1 MNRLSLR
8 LLFTVGA
15 LSAACGALVYSPLPL
30 APVQH
35 GGVAAAC
42 ALLALLMGLAAWKAP
57 VLNPRWLVGTVGG
70 ATLLVLG
77 LTAAWLGEGI
87 HTPGLAY
94 LGLLLCGVAAVGGQR
109 IAWAMAAAAGLLVLG
124 LCAGEF
130 GGAIHPPQGASPW
143 PRLLTVAVWMAAGL
157 GAGAVL
163 HHALNQVLLDAR
175 RREQRFR
182 AMLRISVDWY
192 WEQDAEY
199 RYTYVSEKTGQG
211 SLLSLAH
218 RLGVA
223 PWDIVEF
230 GLTPEQ
236 LEAHKA
242 CLQARKP
249 FQHLVAKRR
258 DEAGQAHFVSL
269 SGEPRF
275 DEKRVFQ
282 GYWGVGRDVTSEIS
296 AQLAV
301 AASEARYR
309 ELFARSPTPLVLHRR
324 GLVLESNEAAA
335 LMFGFDSPQAMLGFN
350 LLDIDE
356 EGDTVVDTAGSGG
369 AAPGRAPKVLERIAG
384 LDAQPPGSSIPV
396 TDFRMRSVKGKRIS
410 AQATGS
416 RVETPQGAATLSLY
430 FDITARRAAEAAL
443 RRSETML
450 RLLFAA
456 SPDAIVLT
464 EMASARVTLVNET
477 FTRLTGFPASSVVG
491 LHVGELPIWQEPAAY
506 ERLAQA
512 LKTHGKV
519 GDFALQSRT
528 QSGEALSLLLS
539 AAHFQADGADY
550 SVINARDVTH
560 TERVR
565 LQHDAMLRSASIG
578 MALTLNRQIVLANPC
593 FERMFGWPPGTLTGQ
608 RGAVIWLNEEDYEE
622 VGRIAGPRLARGI
635 NVDMVRQVRRRDGS
649 TFWCRLMGQA
659 IDPNDPSNGGTIWTA
674 EDVTER
680 QQMTRALA
688 AARDAAEAASRAKTA
703 FLANT
708 SHEVRTPLHGL
719 LGLARLAQEPGLDE
733 AKRQRYLDQIVD
745 SAEGLSSIITDVL
758 DLSKIEAG
766 KLSLETVTF
775 SLYDELDHVHRS
787 YEPLA
792 DAKGLRFELQ
802 IDASVPTTVSGD
814 PVRVRQI
821 VSNYVANALK
831 FTHEGWV
838 QLHARMTSLGLV
850 QLTVT
855 DTGPGIDEATQ
866 QRLFSPFTQAD
877 ESTTRRYG
885 GTGLGLSICRELAT
899 LMGGSVGLS
908 SRPGE
913 GSSFWAELNL
923 PEAQGAPPVVDISL
937 EDTACLQGV
946 RVLLVEDNP
955 VNMMIGVAMLEQW
968 GMQVLQAEDGHLA
981 VQAVE
986 RAFADGGGLDLVLM
1000 DVQMPSMSGHEAA
1013 REIRLRH
1020 SAGDLPIIA
1029 LTAAALTSERDAAL
1043 QAGMDDFLTK
1053 PIDHQRLQQTLM
1065 RVLKPQPQR
1074 PARAPAGPGAQATAP
1089 QPPSAGG
1096 GGPDGGSLPG

>member
-8 LLFTVGA
+8 LLFVIGA
-15 LSAACGALVYSPLPL
+15 LSAACGALVYAASSSPL
-30 APVQH
+30 APAQRWSVVQ
-35 GGVAAAC
+35 AC
-42 ALLALLMGLAAWKAP
+42 ALLALLLGLAAWKAP
-57 VLNPRWLVGTVGG
+57 VLNLRWSVGVAG
-70 ATLLVLG
+70 AAVLLVLG
-77 LTAAWLGEGI
+77 LMAVWLDEGI

-94 LGLLLCGVAAVGGQR
+94 VGLLLCGVAAIGGQR
-109 IAWAMAAAAGLLVLG
+109 LAWCMAAAAGLLALG
-124 LCAGEF
+124 LYAGEVA
-130 GGAIHPPQGASPW
+130 GLIPVATGDPHLSGPL
-143 PRLLTVAVWMAAGL
+143 PRLLMVAAWMAAGL
-157 GAGAVL
+157 GAGTVL
-163 HHALNQVLLDAR
+163 HHALNHALLDAR

-182 AMLRISVDWY
+182 AMLRIAVDWY
-192 WEQDAEY
+192 WEQDDQY

-230 GLTPEQ
+230 GLASEQ
-236 LEAHKA
+236 LEAHRAHLK
-242 CLQARKP
+242 ARKP
-249 FQHLVAKRR
+249 FQHLIAKRR
-258 DEAGQAHFVSL
+258 DESGQVHFVSL

-275 DEKRVFQ
+275 DEKRAFQ
-282 GYWGVGRDVTSEIS
+282 GYWGIGRDVTSEIS
-296 AQLAV
+296 AQMAV

-324 GLVLESNEAAA
+324 GLVLEANEAAA

-356 EGDTVVDTAGSGG
+356 EGDTVVDIGHG
-369 AAPGRAPKVLERIAG
+369 AEVRGRSPKVLERIVG
-384 LDAQPPGSSIPV
+384 LDAGAPGASLPV
-396 TDFRMRSVKGKRIS
+396 TDFRMRSIKGRRIS

-443 RRSETML
+443 RRSEAVL
-450 RLLFAA
+450 RLLFAT
-456 SPDAIVLT
+456 SPDAIILT
-464 EMASARVTLVNET
+464 EMASARVTLVNDT
-477 FTRLTGFPASSVVG
+477 FTRLTGFAASDVVG
-491 LHVGELPIWQEPAAY
+491 LRGSELPIWQDPAAY
-506 ERLAQA
+506 ERLAQE
-512 LKTHGKV
+512 LKAHGKV
-519 GDFALQSRT
+519 GDFAMQAST
-528 QSGEALSLLLS
+528 QSGGTLSLLLS

-578 MALTLNRQIVLANPC
+578 IALTLNRQIVQTNPC
-593 FERMFGWPPGTLTGQ
+593 FERMFGWPQGALTGQ

-649 TFWCRLMGQA
+649 LFWCRMMGQA
-659 IDPNDPSNGGTIWTA
+659 IDLNDPSKGGTIWTA

-680 QQMTRALA
+680 QHMTRALA

-719 LGLARLAQEPGLDE
+719 LGLARLAQQPGLDD
-733 AKRQRYLDQIVD
+733 AKRQRYLEQIVD

-766 KLSLETVTF
+766 KLSLETVAF
-775 SLYDELDHVHRS
+775 SLYDELAHIQRS

-802 IDASVPTTVSGD
+802 IDAAVPTTVAGD

-821 VSNYVANALK
+821 VSNYVTNALK
-831 FTHEGWV
+831 FTSEGWV
-838 QLHARMTSLGLV
+838 QLHARMTADGLV
-850 QLTVT
+850 QIAVT

-885 GTGLGLSICRELAT
+885 GTGLGLSICRELAA

-913 GSSFWAELNL
+913 GSCFWAELAL
-923 PEAQGAPPVVDISL
+923 PEAHGAPPVVDISL
-937 EDTACLQGV
+937 DDNETLQGA

-968 GMQVLQAEDGHLA
+968 GLHVMQAEDGHLA

-986 RAFADGGGLDLVLM
+986 RAFAEGAGPEVVLM

-1013 REIRLRH
+1013 RQLR
-1020 SAGDLPIIA
+1020 SRYSPEELPIIA

-1043 QAGMDDFLTK
+1043 EAGMNDFLTK
-1053 PIDHQRLQQTLM
+1053 PIDSLRLQQTLM
-1065 RVLKPQPQR
+1065 RVLKAHPR
-1074 PARAPAGPGAQATAP
+1074 HGAVAPAAAPPEPGETGEGPSTA
-1089 QPPSAGG
+1089 
-1096 GGPDGGSLPG
+1096 